1 MFSGI
6 IETTGIVSEVIHE
19 GSNTHFVIASSI
31 SHEAYIDQSIAHDG
45 VCLTVVKI
53 DQNTHM
59 VTAIKETLSKTN
71 LGLWKPNRI
80 VNLERSLLSGSRID
94 GHFVQGHVDTTAI
107 CTGVESMDGSW
118 VYRFR
123 MDPKWQNYIVE
134 KGSISINGVSLT
146 VVDTDDTGFTVAIIP
161 YTYNHTNFRLL
172 QADDTVNLE
181 FDILGKYLIN
191 YLEKIKFK

>member
-6 IETTGIVSEVIHE
+6 IETTGIVSEVIEE
-19 GSNTHFVIASSI
+19 GSNTHFVITSPI

-45 VCLTVVKI
+45 VCLTVVRV

-71 LGLWKPNRI
+71 LGQWKPNRT

-94 GHFVQGHVDTTAI
+94 GHFVQGHVDTTALCI
-107 CTGVESMDGSW
+107 GVESMDGSW
-118 VYRFR
+118 VYRFQLE
-123 MDPKWQNYIVE
+123 PKWQKYIVE

-146 VVDTDDTGFTVAIIP
+146 VVDTDDTSFSVAIIP
-161 YTYNHTNFRLL
+161 YTYAHTNFHVL
-172 QADDTVNLE
+172 QIHDTVNLE

-191 YLEKIKFK
+191 YLEKIKIK

>member
-6 IETTGIVSEVIHE
+6 IETTGIVSEVIRE
-19 GSNTHFVIASSI
+19 GSNTHFIITSPI

-71 LGLWKPNRI
+71 LGQWKPNRI

-118 VYRFR
+118 VYRFG

-146 VVDTDDTGFTVAIIP
+146 VVDTDDPGFSVAIIP
-161 YTYNHTNFRLL
+161 YTYEHTNFRLI
-172 QADDTVNLE
+172 QTNDVVNLE

-191 YLEKIKFK
+191 YLNKIKIK